1 MFITSYIEYR
11 NSAIDCLNISSV
23 VKLEQL
29 QLNVPPIAINIQ
41 KDIKNDIIKKSGNI
55 TPAEEKIINL
65 GRKWLK
71 KVVSNNPDIAQFVK
85 NFRF

>member
-1 MFITSYIEYR
+1 M
-11 NSAIDCLNISSV
+11 
-23 VKLEQL
+23 
-29 QLNVPPIAINIQ
+29 NVPPIAINIQ

-55 TPAEEKIINL
+55 TSVQERIIKL

-85 NFRF
+85 KLLLLKVLYTH

>member
-1 MFITSYIEYR
+1 MFIRSYIKYR

-29 QLNVPPIAINIQ
+29 QVNVPPFAINIQ
-41 KDIKNDIIKKSGNI
+41 NGIKNDIIKKSGNI
-55 TPAEEKIINL
+55 TSVQERIIKL

-85 NFRF
+85 NFCF